1 MKILMVNDYPLDS
14 YYIQWQKGL
23 TPSQQLWGKVELDKI
38 NGIEM
43 IILPHVKYTFLN
55 KLGNA
60 IHIQH
65 LDQQIRALFHLNEID
80 VIYAPFAAATTK
92 FLLLLKLLGIVRTP
106 IVAMI
111 HYPLLGSSSE
121 KKTVRWLGRK
131 LINGYDR
138 MLFISQNILSDNIE
152 AFSLS
157 PEESQEKFVH
167 LNWGAETDFYQQ
179 PLEFEDTDKEEYF
192 VTSGQTDRD
201 FDTLIEAFRHID
213 FKLKIYAKPGF
224 ISKSKDIPKNVEI
237 YTKVISSKEIIDVY
251 KNSKAALIC
260 FKMTQKSTLGITVL
274 FDVMAIGKPVII
286 TENSYIDI
294 DVEKEGIGFWVP
306 EGDIQG
312 WISKV
317 NMLIKDSEL
326 CKTLGKNAFNL
337 HKSTYNMDRFG
348 ISLNRVFQDLYSEK
362 FNGNKNEVN
371 GKTHSNRIL
380 EKAEI

>member
-23 TPSQQLWGKVELDKI
+23 TPSQQLWGKVELDK
-38 NGIEM
+38 GKDIEL

-55 KLGNA
+55 KIGNA
-60 IHIQH
+60 IHIEH
-65 LDQQIRALFHLNEID
+65 LDQQIRALFHLKEID

-92 FLLLLKLLGIVRTP
+92 FLLILKLLGIVKTP

-111 HYPLLGSSSE
+111 HYPLLGSSSD
-121 KKTVRWLGRK
+121 KKIVRWLGRK

-138 MLFISQNILSDNIE
+138 MLFISQNILTDNIG

-157 PEESQEKFVH
+157 PEESKQKFVH
-167 LNWGAETDFYQQ
+167 LNWGAETDFYQK
-179 PLEFEDTDKEEYF
+179 PLQFDVPTKEEYF

-224 ISKSKDIPKNVEI
+224 TSKSKDIPKNVEI
-237 YTKVISSKEIIDVY
+237 YTKVISSKEIIDIY

-306 EGDIQG
+306 EGDVHG
-312 WISKV
+312 WVSKI
-317 NMLIKDSEL
+317 NLLIDDPEL
-326 CKTLGKNAFNL
+326 CNTLGKRAFSL
-337 HKSTYNMDRFG
+337 HKSTYNMNNFG
-348 ISLNRVFQDLYSEK
+348 ESLKVVFQNLHSEK
-362 FNGNKNEVN
+362 VGGNNNKVN
-371 GKTHSNRIL
+371 GKIYPKNIL
-380 EKAEI
+380 KKEEV